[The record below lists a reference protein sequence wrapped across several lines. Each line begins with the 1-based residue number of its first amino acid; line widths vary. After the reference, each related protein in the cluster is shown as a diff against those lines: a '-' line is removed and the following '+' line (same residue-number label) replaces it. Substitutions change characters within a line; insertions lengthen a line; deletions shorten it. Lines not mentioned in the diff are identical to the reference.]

1 MPPPIEPFLRAAPR
15 NVDRRPHR
23 RGACALLLG
32 AAGALLTLSPA
43 ASAVPQGTAGD
54 AAQGGAPA
62 GTGAA
67 QGGAPDAGA
76 QAGEP
81 RSPRSDFRSDL
92 QLARR
97 ALAEFERSRANLLEP
112 RAFEDP
118 LLGWISAPGPGVAA
132 LELQANDPASDGA
145 WQPRLRLGFRP
156 DSRLDSASAWD
167 GFGACL
173 GTTRWI
179 YGPDGALLEQRRE
192 AGPGAPEL
200 LETWRFERAGDSVRV
215 LFSGAGEPRTESEL
229 VDGAGRLL
237 ERRALEADGTR
248 VEWRA
253 ERAPDG
259 ALLAIHERRGE
270 AAPRPILSARALP
283 PLTELCCHHDGAAIP
298 FLLRLAPSRPGETG
312 FELELE
318 PQGARLLLI
327 RAEDRPASPRG
338 ASPEG
343 PEPGPHPSAETP
355 PGSQAA
361 GTAGTEA
368 ARSGSNTESAPDPT
382 ALPADPALEWQRL
395 ELRLWQ
401 PPRRQGRPLFPRF
414 EPTWLEQP
422 GVDGPLAPQA
432 AAPLRLQLGG
442 AEPEPNDGAQRFV
455 ATEFRDG
462 HWCEGHL
469 ERYARARRRF
479 EPSGLRFRLRWSF
492 TEPQAR

>member
-1 MPPPIEPFLRAAPR
+1 MPLPIEPRVRAAPSGLGR
-15 NVDRRPHR
+15 NRRR

-32 AAGALLTLSPA
+32 AAGTLLSLSPA

-76 QAGEP
+76 QPGEP
-81 RSPRSDFRSDL
+81 RSPRRDFRADL

-97 ALAEFERSRANLLEP
+97 ALAEFEHSRANLLEP

-118 LLGWISAPGPGVAA
+118 LLGWIAAPGPGVAA
-132 LELQANDPASDGA
+132 LELEASDPASDGA

-156 DSRLDSASAWD
+156 DGRLDSATAWD

-192 AGPGAPEL
+192 AEPGRAEPL
-200 LETWRFERAGDSVRV
+200 GSLRFERAGDSVRV

-237 ERRALEADGTR
+237 ERQALEADGTR

-298 FLLRLAPSRPGETG
+298 FQLRLAPSRPGETG

-327 RAEDRPASPRG
+327 RADDRPASPRG
-338 ASPEG
+338 ASPERS
-343 PEPGPHPSAETP
+343 EPGPHPASETP

-361 GTAGTEA
+361 GTAGPEA
-368 ARSGSNTESAPDPT
+368 ARSGSNTESAPDP
-382 ALPADPALEWQRL
+382 AAPPDDPAPDWQRL
-395 ELRLWQ
+395 EMRLWQ
-401 PPRRQGRPLFPRF
+401 PPRRAGRPLFPRF
-414 EPTWLEQP
+414 EPAWLEQP
-422 GVDGPLAPQA
+422 GVDGPLAPA
-432 AAPLRLQLGG
+432 GATPLRLELGG
-442 AEPEPNDGAQRFV
+442 AEPQPADGALRFV

-462 HWCEGHL
+462 HWCEGRL
-469 ERYARARRRF
+469 ERYGRSRRSF
-479 EPSGLRFRLRWSF
+479 EPSGLRFRLSWSPM
-492 TEPQAR
+492 EPQTR